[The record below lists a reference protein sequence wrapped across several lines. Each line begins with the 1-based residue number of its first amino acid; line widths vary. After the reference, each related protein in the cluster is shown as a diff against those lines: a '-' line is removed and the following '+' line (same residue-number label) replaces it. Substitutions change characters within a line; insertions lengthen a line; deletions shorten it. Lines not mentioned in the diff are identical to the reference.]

1 MGDTLNSLLAAN
13 RSSSVLQGIM
23 NPAQVNPLAAMTSA
37 GQTAGTIFDLRQK
50 QATQAA
56 GEAYQ
61 GAIDPTTGEFDPN
74 KFRINLQAAG
84 PVAAMAA
91 GPALANTQS
100 ISSDQLNQMRAKA
113 GWANTAAGS
122 LTRLGPNITQA
133 DAIGTLH
140 EGVTQG
146 ILTQPEFERQV
157 AELATLG
164 NDPAKLHA
172 WASQHQ
178 FNAMNTQQ
186 QLEQTYGTTG
196 SQTGPSGATIG
207 VTQAPASQGG
217 GISTQPQQGAP
228 QGLSAAQAG
237 QPIDYVDD
245 QGVTQH
251 TTLGEF
257 HKKLGIGVPPVG
269 TPPPSAPV
277 PGSQPPAAAK
287 SIPGPEPGMAEKW
300 KASADQYKAA
310 NDVAASYQQRIF
322 PLVQAASILKSGDV
336 TTGQGAEAFNHVK
349 SFLMTQATNLGLD
362 TQTIQQA
369 DFDKTAKYLQQY
381 VNQQGM
387 SGRSDQALASAI
399 SGNPSAHISTLA
411 NQQILPAMLGM
422 ERMRQS
428 IITDFK
434 AQNGQPK
441 NFSDYAAVWQNKHDP
456 RAFFFDQLDKDQ
468 RANIPASLTTPAQR
482 KAFSDPLDIVDRNP
496 GIMGQAT
503 MPGH

>member
-1 MGDTLNSLLAAN
+1 
-13 RSSSVLQGIM
+13 M

-37 GQTAGTIFDLRQK
+37 AQTAGTIFDMRQK

-140 EGVTQG
+140 QGVTQG

-207 VTQAPASQGG
+207 FTQAPASQGG
-217 GISTQPQQGAP
+217 GISAPAQPGAP

-237 QPIDYVDD
+237 QQVSYTDD
-245 QGVTQH
+245 QGVTQN
-251 TTLGEF
+251 TTLGEL
-257 HKKLGIGVPPVG
+257 HKKLGIGVAPVG
-269 TPPPSAPV
+269 TPPPSVPV
-277 PGSQPPAAAK
+277 PGSAQPPAQASPPPSAAK
-287 SIPGPEPGMAEKW
+287 SIPGPEPGMPEKW
-300 KASADQYKAA
+300 KASADQYNAA
-310 NDVAASYQQRIF
+310 NELAASYQQRIF

-349 SFLMTQATNLGLD
+349 SFLMTQATNLGAD
-362 TQTIQQA
+362 AQTIQQA

-441 NFSDYAAVWQNKHDP
+441 NFSDYAADWQNKHDP
-456 RAFFFDQLDKDQ
+456 RAFIFDQLDNDQ
-468 RANIPASLTTPAQR
+468 RAKIAASLKTPAQR
-482 KAFSDPLDIVDRNP
+482 KAFSDTLDIVERNP